1 MYLGY
6 NRSMLA
12 KQGSRSHSNKE
23 SLIPFLTRYKE
34 HIPLLIALLV
44 TAPIVFFQA
53 FRYSLPLGYAGM
65 FALVAEKI
73 ADANFALPMSIPHY
87 GPGGVPLVYPPF
99 AMYVFALAI
108 KVGFPTWAYLRL
120 APALF
125 TLLSAIPLY
134 YFTLAL
140 LRSKVAG
147 VLAVVLIM
155 TTPATYYTNVWSA
168 GVVRALALFLCL
180 SGLFFYIRALR
191 EFSWRM
197 FLLAGLSLG
206 LLFTTHLL
214 YVVFAALVGLACLL
228 SEWSPSRVR
237 TAFGILLVA
246 LLVASPW
253 LIVVLGRHG
262 MESMLIAYSSHNN
275 VDFISSLKDVSLAV
289 QFIGDNLRQS
299 TENWFIAALAIPGL
313 VLLVYRRKFHIPLA
327 FLFILL
333 LGEIFFYA
341 KVLTGM
347 MAAAFCAEV
356 FQWTSTL
363 IERNGK
369 RVLKLVPAVL
379 VALCVVLSSING
391 LAQIAQYQPEIN
403 HDSLEMASFVRANT
417 DPDATYLFVGRINE
431 AEWFP
436 YLLDR
441 TPVFALWG
449 SEWMGTYDQQLEI
462 LIALRECQLRKDWAC
477 MQEIQQN
484 ESVSPSLLVT
494 PNSRWLTLQLK
505 DTHTWDRIY
514 MDETY
519 VVWQRIN

>member
-1 MYLGY
+1 
-6 NRSMLA
+6 MLA
-12 KQGSRSHSNKE
+12 KQGSHPRSNRE
-23 SLIPFLTRYKE
+23 SLIPFFTRYKE
-34 HIPLLIALLV
+34 HIPLLLSLLL
-44 TAPIVFFQA
+44 TAPVVFFQA

-65 FALVAEKI
+65 FALVAENI
-73 ADANFALPMSIPHY
+73 ADANFVLPMNIPHY
-87 GPGGVPLVYPPF
+87 GPGGIPLVYPPF

-108 KVGFPTWAYLRL
+108 KIGFPTWAYLRL

-125 TLLSAIPLY
+125 TLLAAVPLY
-134 YFTLAL
+134 YFTLEL
-140 LRSKVAG
+140 LRSRIAG
-147 VLAVVLIM
+147 VLAVVFIV

-180 SGLFFYIRALR
+180 SGLFFYVRTLR
-191 EFSWRM
+191 EFSWPT
-197 FLLAGLSLG
+197 FFLAGLSLG
-206 LLFTTHLL
+206 LLLTTHLL
-214 YVVFAALVGLACLL
+214 FVVFAALVGLACLL
-228 SEWSPSRVR
+228 SDWSVSRLR

-253 LIVVLGRHG
+253 LIIVLGRHG
-262 MESMLIAYSSHNN
+262 VESMLIAYSSHSN
-275 VDFISSLKDVSLAV
+275 VDFFSSLKEIPLAT

-299 TENWFIAALAIPGL
+299 TDNWFIAALAIPGFI
-313 VLLVYRRKFHIPLA
+313 LLVYRKKFHIPLA

-333 LGEIFFYA
+333 MGETFFYT

-356 FQWTSTL
+356 FQWTPSVAEL
-363 IERNGK
+363 REKN
-369 RVLKLVPAVL
+369 VYKLVPVVLAALCAVL
-379 VALCVVLSSING
+379 SPING

-403 HDSLEMASFVRANT
+403 HYSLEMASFVRANT

-449 SEWMGTYDQQLEI
+449 SEWKGTYDRQEQI
-462 LIALRECQLRKDWAC
+462 LIALRACQLEKDWAC
-477 MQEIQQN
+477 MEAILQN
-484 ESVSPSLLVT
+484 ESASPDLLVV
-494 PNSRWLTLQLK
+494 PNSRWLMLQIK
-505 DTHTWDRIY
+505 DTHAWDRIY

-519 VVWQRIN
+519 AVWQRRN

>member
-1 MYLGY
+1 
-6 NRSMLA
+6 MLA
-12 KQGSRSHSNKE
+12 KQGYRRSNRE
-23 SLIPFLTRYKE
+23 IVIDFLTRYKE
-34 HIPLLIALLV
+34 HIPLLAALLL
-44 TAPIVFFQA
+44 TAPVVLFQA

-65 FALVAEKI
+65 FTLIAEEI

-87 GPGGVPLVYPPF
+87 GPGGIPLVYPPF

-108 KVGFPTWAYLRL
+108 KIGFPTWAYLRL

-125 TLLSAIPLY
+125 TLLAAIPLY
-134 YFTLAL
+134 YFTLEL
-140 LRSKVAG
+140 LRSRIAS
-147 VLAVVLIM
+147 VLAVLFIM

-180 SGLFFYIRALR
+180 TGLFFYVRALR
-191 EFSWRM
+191 EFSWRT
-197 FLLAGLSLG
+197 FFLAGISLG

-214 YVVFAALVGLACLL
+214 FVVFAALVGLACLL
-228 SEWSPSRVR
+228 SEWSLLRLR

-246 LLVASPW
+246 LLVAAPW
-253 LIVVLGRHG
+253 LTVVLGRHG

-275 VDFISSLKDVSLAV
+275 VDFFSSLKDMPLAM

-299 TENWFIAALAIPGL
+299 TENWFITALAIPGF
-313 VLLVYRRKFHIPLA
+313 VLLLHRRKFHIPLA

-333 LGEIFFYA
+333 MGETFFYT

-347 MAAAFCAEV
+347 MAAAFCAEI
-356 FQWTSTL
+356 FQRTPGLAELKEKS
-363 IERNGK
+363 GGSF
-369 RVLKLVPAVL
+369 LKLAAAAL
-379 VALCVVLSSING
+379 VALCAVLSPVNG

-403 HDSLEMASFVRANT
+403 HYSLEMASFVRANT

-449 SEWMGTYDQQLEI
+449 SEWKGTYDQQLEN
-462 LIALRECQLRKDWAC
+462 LIALRECQLQKDWAC
-477 MQEIQQN
+477 MEEIQQN
-484 ESVSPSLLVT
+484 ESVSPSLIVT
-494 PNSRWLTLQLK
+494 PNSRWLTLQIK
-505 DTHTWDRIY
+505 DTHAWDRIY
-514 MDETY
+514 MDEMY
-519 VVWQRIN
+519 VVWQRINEH